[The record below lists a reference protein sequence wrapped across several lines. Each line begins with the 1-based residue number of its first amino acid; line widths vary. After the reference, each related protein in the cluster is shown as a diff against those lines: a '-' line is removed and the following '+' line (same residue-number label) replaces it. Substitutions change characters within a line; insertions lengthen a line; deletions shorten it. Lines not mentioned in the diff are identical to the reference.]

1 MEIVEK
7 TPIPPESLEELRNLY
22 VQMSRGEHAIRM
34 SRRSLKVMKA
44 MLDAPSETAAKSI
57 SELAAENEVHIS
69 TITRLGKKL
78 GLDGYQGL
86 KNLFR
91 NNLAGHRSFYS
102 RQVKNFLNQEHGRR
116 GGDKTIVDQVVEDEW
131 SNVMVTLDSFEERNF
146 AAVVD
151 LITRAEHIFVLGL
164 RGCYPVA
171 YYLSFYLQMIRD
183 HVSLAGNSGHMLGED
198 FAGLK
203 KGDLV
208 IAIGVAPYTR
218 ETVEV
223 CRLCRQQDIDLVAI
237 TDGIS
242 SPLASETSNFLVA
255 AIQGSYFFSPVVALI
270 IYVEALLSELV
281 VRMGDE
287 AVRRLN
293 HTENILDKF
302 NIEI

>member
-1 MEIVEK
+1 M
-7 TPIPPESLEELRNLY
+7 PPNSLEELRDLY
-22 VQMSRGEHAIRM
+22 VQISRGEHAIRL
-34 SRRSLKVMKA
+34 SPRSIKVMKA

-102 RQVKNFLNQEHGRR
+102 RQVKNFLDQEYGRR
-116 GGDKTIVDQVVEDEW
+116 DGGKTIVDQVVEDEW

-146 AAVVD
+146 AAIVD
-151 LITRAEHIFVLGL
+151 LITRAENIFILGL

-183 HVSLAGNSGHMLGED
+183 QVLLAGKSGHSLGED

-218 ETVEV
+218 ETVEA
-223 CRLCRQQDIDLVAI
+223 CRLCRQLDIDLVAI

-270 IYVEALLSELV
+270 VYVEALLSELV
-281 VRMGDE
+281 VRIGDD